1 MGRFEGKV
9 AVVTGGAQGIGLEI
23 VSGLVKE
30 GARVVVADLEA
41 GTLQAACDGFDP
53 SIVTGVVCDV
63 SRKAS
68 VDDMV
73 WKVMERHGRIDLL
86 FNNAGICRYGLFLEE
101 TEANWDA
108 NFAVD
113 AKGTFLVGQAVAR
126 EMVKQGHG
134 GAIVNTASL
143 GAEIV
148 FTKTAAYGA
157 AKAAVVQ
164 LTKVMALELARYGIR
179 VNAFGPGP
187 TATRMTAQTRSEACR
202 SEMILKRTVAHRFG
216 EPEECAAVALFLASD
231 EASFVNGAFY
241 LVDGGFSIQ

>member
-1 MGRFEGKV
+1 M
-9 AVVTGGAQGIGLEI
+9 
-23 VSGLVKE
+23 
-30 GARVVVADLEA
+30 
-41 GTLQAACDGFDP
+41 QAACDGFDP

-148 FTKTAAYGA
+148 FYQDSGPTARPRPPWCSSPRSW
-157 AKAAVVQ
+157 
-164 LTKVMALELARYGIR
+164 LLSWPDTGIR

-187 TATRMTAQTRSEACR
+187 TATRMTAQTRSEASR